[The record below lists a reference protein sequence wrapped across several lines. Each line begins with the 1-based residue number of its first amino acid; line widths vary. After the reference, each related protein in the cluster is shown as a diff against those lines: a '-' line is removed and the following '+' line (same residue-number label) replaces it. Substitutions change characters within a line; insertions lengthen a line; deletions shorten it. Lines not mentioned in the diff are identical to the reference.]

1 HLPLG
6 LGMVKA
12 VDRAREI
19 GANAIQVFADNPTA
33 WRRRLEPPKELPAFR
48 RRLAELSIAP
58 VAIHASYLVNL
69 AGPDERF
76 HSASIGVLADE
87 LRVAPGFRARFVNVH
102 TGSHRG
108 SGIDIGTE
116 RLADGLCLALAEVD
130 GSPDAAMVVL
140 ENSAGGGFGLGV
152 DVPELAAIA
161 EAAAAKGIADARL
174 GFCLD
179 AAHAWGAGIDLA
191 HPDET
196 DRFLDDFDA
205 QIGLDRLV
213 MVHLHD
219 SKSERGSRMD
229 RHEHVG
235 AGQIGPAGLGHLLRH
250 PRLRHVAYYIETP
263 GMDEGY
269 DAINMARARDL
280 LAGRRLADLPPE
292 AMELRGSRARTAP
305 AEDAEA

>member
-1 HLPLG
+1 
-6 LGMVKA
+6 
-12 VDRAREI
+12 
-19 GANAIQVFADNPTA
+19 
-33 WRRRLEPPKELPAFR
+33 
-48 RRLAELSIAP
+48 
-58 VAIHASYLVNL
+58 
-69 AGPDERF
+69 
-76 HSASIGVLADE
+76 
-87 LRVAPGFRARFVNVH
+87 
-102 TGSHRG
+102 
-108 SGIDIGTE
+108 
-116 RLADGLCLALAEVD
+116 
-130 GSPDAAMVVL
+130 
-140 ENSAGGGFGLGV
+140 
-152 DVPELAAIA
+152 
-161 EAAAAKGIADARL
+161 
-174 GFCLD
+174 
-179 AAHAWGAGIDLA
+179 
-191 HPDET
+191 
-196 DRFLDDFDA
+196 DDFDV

-213 MVHLHD
+213 MVHLND